1 MRFENALQPALSRIG
16 HHARRAEAYARLLLL
31 PLLLLM
37 MHPEVVARKSFV
49 RRDISPVL
57 VFSPSDASAGARS

>member
-1 MRFENALQPALSRIG
+1 MHENALQPALSRNG
-16 HHARRAEAYARLLLL
+16 HHPRRTEARLLLL

-37 MHPEVVARKSFV
+37 MHPEVVARKPFV
-49 RRDISPVL
+49 RRDISPAL